1 MMNEILKE
9 KTVLLGMLIYGE
21 QGIIGGELEY
31 KEFEAG
37 NNLFGYSEIC
47 YPLGINGVKLED
59 YNEKY
64 WIISLIEGVKVFLS
78 LDDTFVDVKE
88 LLVDLTVIPS
98 ETLSGLSFYK
108 PDNLEEALKE
118 KITDKKFQNLKIR
131 FM

>member
-9 KTVLLGMLIYGE
+9 KTVLLGMLIYRE

-31 KEFEAG
+31 SEFEAG
-37 NNLFGYSEIC
+37 NNLFDCPEVNF
-47 YPLGINGVKLED
+47 PLGINGVTVENYD
-59 YNEKY
+59 EKY
-64 WIISLIEGVKVFLS
+64 WLNSLIEGIKVFLS

-88 LLVDLTVIPS
+88 LVVDISTMPS